1 MLAHLEVGQRSLQKD
16 LWAGA
21 SLSLGVCWICRDLH
35 VLPLAALSAG
45 SPGEASQRCCPPED
59 ILATPSGSPPP
70 SSSLLSSSWASLT
83 MGVRAEALPELP
95 PLLLRAQVRGEVTG
109 CVLPGALVA
118 CSALGRRYSG
128 WKERGVPSADLT
140 EGSGT
145 SKAPRVVSHYQ
156 TRWFRF
162 VRISK

>member
-70 SSSLLSSSWASLT
+70 SSSLLSSSWALPT

-109 CVLPGALVA
+109 CVCCWALSLRA
-118 CSALGRRYSG
+118 Q
-128 WKERGVPSADLT
+128 
-140 EGSGT
+140 
-145 SKAPRVVSHYQ
+145 H
-156 TRWFRF
+156 
-162 VRISK
+162 